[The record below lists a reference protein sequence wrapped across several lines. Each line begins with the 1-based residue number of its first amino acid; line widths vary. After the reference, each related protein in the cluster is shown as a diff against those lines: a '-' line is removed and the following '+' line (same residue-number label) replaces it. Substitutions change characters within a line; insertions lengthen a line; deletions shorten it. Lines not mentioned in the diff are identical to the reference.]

1 MANAIRG
8 MAAAAK
14 YHDEH
19 TGLDYNPFR
28 LKDENDFKVVRPL
41 QTQDEWVSLFM
52 HTDFNLKLGSFRCG
66 AEGEEPDMEACIGCA
81 HGVKRS
87 LRTYIPV
94 RVRQDDNQKRVWVIE
109 YGRNGLLEVMNFI
122 EEHCEDVKG
131 GVTGLDVKIK
141 RQGKGTDTKY
151 RWIYTSNNTRP
162 LNDDELAL
170 EVPDMDAILGIPD
183 DARVAKLLA
192 KIGVKD
198 DASDGDAA
206 DEDLD
211 DSPKSMF

>member
-8 MAAAAK
+8 IAAAAK

-28 LKDENDFKVVRPL
+28 LKAENDFKVVRPL

-52 HTDFNLKLGSFRCG
+52 HNDFKLKTGSFRC
-66 AEGEEPDMEACIGCA
+66 AADGEEPDMEACIGCA

-87 LRTYIPV
+87 LRTFIPV

-141 RQGKGTDTKY
+141 RQGTGTDTVY
-151 RWIYTSNNTRP
+151 RWIYSSNNTRP
-162 LNDDELAL
+162 LNDDEKAL
-170 EVPDMDAILGIPD
+170 EVPNMDELITIPD
-183 DARVAKLLA
+183 DARVAKILS
-192 KIGVKD
+192 KIGVGGTEEPED
-198 DASDGDAA
+198 EAA
-206 DEDLD
+206 EPSSL
-211 DSPKSMF
+211 F